1 MHLKVLSCYANKV
14 SFLILNFHNF
24 LQEYSLNTVSAY
36 CCFVTS
42 MDLTFRIKLHL
53 KAVVQIQAMPVYL
66 LTMQN
71 GVIRVEMAQVTAQAP
86 HFQMC
91 FPFVFP
97 PS

>member
-1 MHLKVLSCYANKV
+1 MHLKILSCYASKV
-14 SFLILNFHNF
+14 SFLSLNFNNF
-24 LQEYSLNTVSAY
+24 LWEYNLNTVLAY

-53 KAVVQIQAMPVYL
+53 RAVLQIQAMPVYL

-71 GVIRVEMAQVTAQAP
+71 GVIRVEMAQVMAKVP
-86 HFQMC
+86 HFQVC

-97 PS
+97 PL

>member
-1 MHLKVLSCYANKV
+1 
-14 SFLILNFHNF
+14 
-24 LQEYSLNTVSAY
+24 
-36 CCFVTS
+36 